1 MVTGI
6 RSESNCAINPMKNP
20 LRHFLVAVSIF
31 LLAACGTNRDDVSV
45 QLTYIAVEN
54 GSATTS
60 VAQSGPVGSNGLEA
74 ESDLSGATIR
84 VSQDAELY
92 GDKVGSVDFGQ
103 GTFVEGS
110 LAITGSLRKPTRL
123 RISVDARAPIDLHGI
138 EITRTIG
145 GEETEIESKSLMFL
159 RPEPTTSLVVA
170 PGDEIEL
177 ALIDYIPEGRD
188 RFVAVGNASNAL
200 NPWKRFT
207 ISGDLSSVAG
217 DLTLP
222 FIEVTGEEYD
232 EQGKSVDIGFG
243 SVMLKDGEFSLSG
256 EVADP
261 TVVTVS
267 FYAGHCMVSAAK
279 AIIEP
284 NASLS
289 VSVDDAMG
297 HVVAASDEGKHSMLV
312 DSWQLNEDF
321 VALQKS
327 FLRKLRE
334 LQDLGS
340 GDSIDATFD
349 DSESASVPHKQDV
362 PITDS
367 FRGQE
372 LVGLLQRGCRQSQID
387 ADKIRSLVQADE
399 RYAGLFDL
407 AARMS
412 SVRDAV
418 LRSAL
423 LDSENPIDGLL
434 ALELGAFA
442 NDSDGEA
449 ESLRIYDRLF
459 ATLDEDTLTR
469 RVTPAYEE
477 FKARHQSIKN

>member
-1 MVTGI
+1 
-6 RSESNCAINPMKNP
+6 
-20 LRHFLVAVSIF
+20 
-31 LLAACGTNRDDVSV
+31 
-45 QLTYIAVEN
+45 
-54 GSATTS
+54 
-60 VAQSGPVGSNGLEA
+60 
-74 ESDLSGATIR
+74 
-84 VSQDAELY
+84 
-92 GDKVGSVDFGQ
+92 
-103 GTFVEGS
+103 
-110 LAITGSLRKPTRL
+110 
-123 RISVDARAPIDLHGI
+123 
-138 EITRTIG
+138 
-145 GEETEIESKSLMFL
+145 
-159 RPEPTTSLVVA
+159 
-170 PGDEIEL
+170 
-177 ALIDYIPEGRD
+177 
-188 RFVAVGNASNAL
+188 
-200 NPWKRFT
+200 
-207 ISGDLSSVAG
+207 
-217 DLTLP
+217 
-222 FIEVTGEEYD
+222 
-232 EQGKSVDIGFG
+232 
-243 SVMLKDGEFSLSG
+243 
-256 EVADP
+256 
-261 TVVTVS
+261 
-267 FYAGHCMVSAAK
+267 
-279 AIIEP
+279 
-284 NASLS
+284 
-289 VSVDDAMG
+289 MG